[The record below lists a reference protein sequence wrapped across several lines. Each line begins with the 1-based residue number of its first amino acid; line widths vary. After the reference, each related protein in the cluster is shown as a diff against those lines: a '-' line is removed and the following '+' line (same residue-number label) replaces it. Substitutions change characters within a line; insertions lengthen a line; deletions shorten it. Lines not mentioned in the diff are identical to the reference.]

1 MLLVTWLNV
10 KITFFTWMRVII
22 RSQQSWV
29 NLCVVYLWKREIIWR
44 RESDHTAPSPP
55 YAPPHHYP
63 SHYTQYPRH
72 QMYNPYWDTSYEP
85 LRYGEY
91 NPYVFD
97 YQTRDS
103 GQSAEGGPG
112 RWRSG
117 EWKLA
122 LVIMSH
128 RETSISPICHT
139 VKLGVGGVE
148 KSPLQRCPG
157 QELGLGGQGGGCL
170 GK

>member
-1 MLLVTWLNV
+1 MKNALGHVTERENY
-10 KITFFTWMRVII
+10 FFTWMRVII

-44 RESDHTAPSPP
+44 RESDHTAPTHP

-63 SHYTQYPRH
+63 SHYTHHPQYPRH
-72 QMYNPYWDTSYEP
+72 QMYHPYWDTSYQP

-97 YQTRDS
+97 YQTRGS

-139 VKLGVGGVE
+139 VKVGAGCVE
-148 KSPLQRCPG
+148 KSPLNT
-157 QELGLGGQGGGCL
+157 
-170 GK
+170 

>member
-1 MLLVTWLNV
+1 MLLSRDWTWKLL
-10 KITFFTWMRVII
+10 FFMWMRVII

-44 RESDHTAPSPP
+44 RESDHTAPTHP

-63 SHYTQYPRH
+63 SHYTHHPQYPRH
-72 QMYNPYWDTSYEP
+72 QMYNPYWDTSYQP
-85 LRYGEY
+85 LRYSEY

-97 YQTRDS
+97 YQTRGS

-112 RWRSG
+112 RRRSG
-117 EWKLA
+117 AWKLA

-148 KSPLQRCPG
+148 KSPLTVIAQFSHK
-157 QELGLGGQGGGCL
+157 LYSA
-170 GK
+170 